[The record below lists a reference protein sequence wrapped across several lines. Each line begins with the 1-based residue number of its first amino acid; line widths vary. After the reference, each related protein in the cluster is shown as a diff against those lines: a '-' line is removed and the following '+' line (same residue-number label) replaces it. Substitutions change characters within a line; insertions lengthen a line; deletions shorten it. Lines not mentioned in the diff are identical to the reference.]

1 MAASCLHSAQSRCR
15 TARREISI
23 QLSEAF
29 KPSVRKVW
37 TSVRR
42 AKLKLLLRL
51 SRGFSLPFHLWAHRE
66 LLRTRLFRKQHGLD
80 PAKAGKASAC
90 SVPAR
95 RKHLQ
100 ARQLGSDTLAPQ
112 RGFAMH
118 SSLKVQTSNC
128 R

>member
-1 MAASCLHSAQSRCR
+1 MEASCLHSAQSRCR

-37 TSVRR
+37 TSVMR
-42 AKLKLLLRL
+42 AKLELRLRL
-51 SRGFSLPFHLWAHRE
+51 SRGFSLPLHLWGHRE
-66 LLRTRLFRKQHGLD
+66 HLRTRLCRRRHGLD

-90 SVPAR
+90 SVPAQH
-95 RKHLQ
+95 KHLQ

-112 RGFAMH
+112 RDFAMH
-118 SSLKVQTSNC
+118 SSPKVQTSNC
-128 R
+128 P